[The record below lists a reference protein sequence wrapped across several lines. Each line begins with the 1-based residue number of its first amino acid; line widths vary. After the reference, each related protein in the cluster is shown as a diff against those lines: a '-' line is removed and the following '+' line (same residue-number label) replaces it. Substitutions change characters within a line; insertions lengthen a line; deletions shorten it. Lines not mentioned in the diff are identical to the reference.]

1 MLLFHNRQRTAVFTG
16 YGKEGRVR
24 FGTRP
29 CQTFSRCDLM
39 NLDYFM
45 KSDTFSGVT
54 LT

>member
-29 CQTFSRCDLM
+29 CQTFSRCLM

-45 KSDTFSGVT
+45 KSPTFSGVT
-54 LT
+54 FT